1 MLAALAGFVLLAGG
15 FVFTGVQAWK
25 WSEGRQENIPAL
37 SATLDNQ
44 TGKDWSEVEFRV
56 KVACAGGGES
66 SYRIV
71 LRNVAPGRREVRET
85 AFDAIG
91 SVRPCDGTA
100 VVEFVRGV
108 EMPESQRP
116 AYAVLGFAMEHADG
130 PPTSELE
137 GILDYRH
144 RSDSD
149 VHTRPVYWN
158 EGGFSFTLPER
169 PDLRWYVFRVEP
181 GNLGL
186 AGFLLNRD
194 PQSTGPL
201 SRFLRTYPVAPGSAA
216 LLGVFRVHRGTRSE
230 VGVTLEP
237 AGEFEAAIREI
248 VRGRLSRPLERVTA
262 TRPKKDSP
270 VVNAH

>member
-1 MLAALAGFVLLAGG
+1 MLALLGGLALLAGD
-15 FVFTGVQAWK
+15 FVFTGVRAWK
-25 WSEGRQENIPAL
+25 WSEGRQEDIPAL
-37 SATLDNQ
+37 SATLDNR

-56 KVACAGGGES
+56 KVACSGGGES
-66 SYRIV
+66 SYGIV
-71 LRNVAPGRREVRET
+71 LRSLAPGRREVRET

-91 SVRPCDGTA
+91 SVRPCDGSA
-100 VVEFVRGV
+100 AVEFVRGV

-116 AYAVLGFAMEHADG
+116 AYVVLGFAMEHADG
-130 PPTSELE
+130 APTTELE

-149 VHTRPVYWN
+149 VQTRPVYWD
-158 EGGFSFTLPER
+158 EGGFSFALPER

-201 SRFLRTYPVAPGSAA
+201 SRFMRIYPVAPGSAA
-216 LLGVFRVHRGTRSE
+216 LLGVFRIHRGTRSE
-230 VGVTLEP
+230 VGVTLES
-237 AGEFEAAIREI
+237 AAELEAAIREI
-248 VRGRLSRPLERVTA
+248 VSGRLSRPLERVTA
-262 TRPKKDSP
+262 SRPKKDSP
-270 VVNAH
+270 VVSEH